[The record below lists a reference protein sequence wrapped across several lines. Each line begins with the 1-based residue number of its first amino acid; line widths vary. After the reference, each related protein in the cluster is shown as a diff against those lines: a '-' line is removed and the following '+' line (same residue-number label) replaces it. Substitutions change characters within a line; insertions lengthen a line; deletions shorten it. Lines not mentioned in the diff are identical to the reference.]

1 MIYVPSRREHASSQP
16 LVSIIVPTFNRAVL
30 LRAALAS
37 LLCQSWTNFEVVVV
51 DDGSTDNTAAVLAE
65 AAEKDKRVRY
75 FRQKNRGV
83 SSARNTGLLKARGDL
98 IAFLDSDDLWY
109 AWKLEAQVAVLAAL
123 KDVGMVWTDMNAI
136 GPDGTFL
143 QHNYLRVMYSAY
155 DRLAETKLFEH
166 TSQLGELAGEVV
178 HDDARVSW
186 GNIYSMMLF
195 GNLVHTP
202 TVVLRRE
209 RAEEVGPFDE
219 TLRFAGEDYKYHLA
233 TCRLGDVAF
242 LDIPSID
249 YRVGT
254 DDQITNA
261 KNQVHFARAFLS
273 TFQHE
278 IREHRGHIELSE
290 EVLTEIAADAYSWL
304 AHALVESGARR
315 EAARY
320 ALKTLRVRPTA
331 GDAWRTLVKAGLP
344 TAAVRAIRAIKGTSR
359 HGGHRDSATA
369 AHSVAETA
377 SVAG

>member
-1 MIYVPSRREHASSQP
+1 MINVPSRRERATSKP
-16 LVSIIVPTFNRAVL
+16 LVSIIVPTFNRALL

-37 LLCQSWTNFEVVVV
+37 LLCQSWTNLEVVVV
-51 DDGSTDNTAAVLAE
+51 DDGSTDNTAAVIAE

-75 FRQKNRGV
+75 FRQKNGGV

-136 GPDGTFL
+136 GPEGSL
-143 QHNYLRVMYSAY
+143 RHRNYLRVMYSAY
-155 DRLAETKLFEH
+155 ERLPETKLFAN
-166 TSQLGELAGEVV
+166 TTTLAELASDMLHG
-178 HDDARVSW
+178 DALVYS
-186 GNIYSMMLF
+186 GNIYSQMVF
-195 GNLVHTP
+195 GNLVHTS

-209 RAEEVGPFDE
+209 RAEEVGSFDE
-219 TLRFAGEDYKYHLA
+219 SLKFGGEDYKFHLA
-233 TCRLGDVAF
+233 TCRLGQVAF
-242 LDIPSID
+242 LDAPSID

-254 DDQITNA
+254 GDQITNS

-273 TFQHE
+273 TFQNE

-290 EVLTEIAADAYSWL
+290 QALTEIAADAYSWL

-315 EAARY
+315 EAAHY

-344 TAAVRAIRAIKGTSR
+344 PVAVRAIRAIKGTVPEYDP
-359 HGGHRDSATA
+359 DSAMA
-369 AHSVAETA
+369 AHTGFGAARV
-377 SVAG
+377 